1 MRVLVV
7 NSFRLVRHGIFS
19 VLVSVRFVPSGHDSW
34 RSCGCGLAQ
43 IMIKSFSPKLQI
55 FVGATRRDLGAARQA
70 VITAI
75 LEKGHIP
82 SGMELWAAG
91 NRPPL
96 EVIASHLE
104 RCDAHILMVAARYGS
119 PIEAPDGISF
129 TEWEYRQS
137 INKRPI
143 LPFVYDGASLSEAR
157 KRETDKRERLPAT
170 REKLDKLRADLLATK
185 YVKEFRARNGLGE
198 LQKDAI
204 LAIDELQRSDD
215 IPTNAGWIRGDSAE
229 ARTVR
234 DIANN
239 PFLRRE
245 LEQLRRFSTLGI
257 RVGLDVGSKDAIA
270 KAFWW
275 NMQGRIRR
283 RKHFSLF
290 FESGST
296 TAFLSDEF
304 VRAVVPGEGAHRW
317 HIRTNNVLSLI
328 HFDLHTSIDAARFP
342 GGIPDPEDK
351 YGAIFPNEWREL
363 HEPFP
368 QTPRPLHQ
376 GEKEAVEEMRKVFNQ
391 LGSRSDKPRPDNG
404 LGTAVPTEHSLLLV
418 LAAASGLDLDN
429 PVQHLRGP
437 HVGSHPNMLFKRAI
451 FASGCPVVLFLSA
464 EKLGNSFRKGKCYP
478 VFGPDEPWAAAV
490 KKYPLAVCVGYEWPK
505 KSAPTPG
512 LTLKELEERNRPEY
526 ILDCLKKLG
535 FRVQYFDGGFPPI
548 MMRRAAGLVRYCAPI
563 RRLRGLFP

>member
-1 MRVLVV
+1 M
-7 NSFRLVRHGIFS
+7 NTPFS
-19 VLVSVRFVPSGHDSW
+19 R
-34 RSCGCGLAQ
+34 
-43 IMIKSFSPKLQI
+43 KLEI

-70 VITAI
+70 VINAI

-96 EVIASHLE
+96 EVIARYLE
-104 RCDAHILMVAARYGS
+104 RCDAHIMMVGARYGS
-119 PIEAPDGISF
+119 PIEGPDSLSF

-137 INKRPI
+137 VNKRPI
-143 LPFVYDGASLSEAR
+143 IPFVFDTQFLAKAR
-157 KRETDKRERLPAT
+157 KKESDRRERLPET
-170 REKLDKLRADLLATK
+170 RSKLDKLRSELLETK
-185 YVKEFRARNGLGE
+185 YVKEFHTGPLGVAE
-198 LQKDAI
+198 LHRDAI
-204 LAIDELQRSDD
+204 LAIDELVKSDD
-215 IPTNAGWIRGDSAE
+215 IPFNSGWIRGDSTE
-229 ARTVR
+229 AKTIR

-245 LEQLRRFSTLGI
+245 LDQLRRFSTFGV
-257 RVGLDVGSKDAIA
+257 RVGLDVGSKEAIA

-283 RKHFSLF
+283 EKYFSLF

-296 TAFLSDEF
+296 IAFLSDEF
-304 VRAVVPGEGAHRW
+304 VHTVVGTGGTQPW

-328 HFDLHTSIDAARFP
+328 HFDLHTPIDAARFP
-342 GGIPDPEDK
+342 MGVPDPEDK
-351 YGAIFPNEWREL
+351 YGAIFPNEWKEL

-368 QTPRPLHQ
+368 THPRPLYA
-376 GEKEAVEEMRKVFNQ
+376 GESAAVRDMRRAFTR
-391 LGSRSDKPRPDNG
+391 LGSSNNGSLPASAAPR
-404 LGTAVPTEHSLLLV
+404 AEEESRLLV

-429 PVQHLRGP
+429 AVEHFRGP

-478 VFGPDEPWAAAV
+478 VFGPDEPWSEAV
-490 KKYPLAVCVGYEWPK
+490 KKYPIAICVGYEWPK
-505 KSAPTPG
+505 KSTSTPG
-512 LTLKELEERNRPEY
+512 LSHKELQRNNSPSY

-535 FRVQYFDGGFPPI
+535 FRQQFFQGGFPPNYDLMSRGAI
-548 MMRRAAGLVRYCAPI
+548 MCANQAFARCIPE
-563 RRLRGLFP
+563 